1 MRINTRFTVAV
12 HMLALLALNKN
23 EARPSTSELLAKSVG
38 TNPVVIR
45 QLMQML
51 KKAGLIVT
59 QNGVPGSRLSRQPEK
74 ITLLEIYKA
83 VQKEEESSLFDFHP
97 NPNPAC
103 PIGRNIAGALA
114 APLLEAQTAM
124 EQSLAG
130 HTLKEIADGIAGKI
144 SVNKNS
150 SINDKKG
157 TGGKNQMMKKTEL
170 YYFSPTGGTKK
181 VGEAFAK
188 ATAGEVIL
196 HDLGKMM
203 REALKTQETEGSA
216 EAAASEEAV
225 ALAEAAASAEPS
237 AFVEPAADTD
247 LVVVAAPVFGGRLPS
262 AAAEYLKTLK
272 GCGKKAVSLVVY
284 GVRAYED
291 ALLELNDIL
300 AEDGFQVIASGAF
313 VAQHSIAPAVGQGR
327 PDAEDLKDISAF
339 AEKVLEKADGAGAVT
354 VPGNHPYKDGMKVAA
369 TPICLPS
376 CGKCGVCEAV
386 CPTGAIKITEE
397 GVTTELSKC
406 LLCMACK
413 AACPSGSRILPP
425 PMQDAMNQKL
435 GVLKDVRRE
444 NETFL

>member
-1 MRINTRFTVAV
+1 MRINTRFTMAV
-12 HMLALLALNKN
+12 HMLTLLALNKN

-124 EQSLAG
+124 EQSLTG
-130 HTLKEIADGIAGKI
+130 HTLKELADGIAGRI
-144 SVNKNS
+144 RVNKHS

-157 TGGKNQMMKKTEL
+157 TGGKNKMMKKTEL

-203 REALKTQETEGSA
+203 REAQKAQETEGSA
-216 EAAASEEAV
+216 EAAASA
-225 ALAEAAASAEPS
+225 
-237 AFVEPAADTD
+237 EPAALVEPDADTE
-247 LVVVAAPVFGGRLPS
+247 LVVIAAPVFGGRLPS

-272 GCGKKAVSLVVY
+272 GSGKKTVSLVVY

-300 AEDGFQVIASGAF
+300 TEDGFQVIASGAF

-376 CGKCGVCEAV
+376 CGKCGACEAV
-386 CPTGAIKITEE
+386 CPTGAIKLTDEA
-397 GVTTELSKC
+397 VTTELSKC

-435 GVLKDVRRE
+435 GVLKDIRRE
-444 NETFL
+444 NETFLC